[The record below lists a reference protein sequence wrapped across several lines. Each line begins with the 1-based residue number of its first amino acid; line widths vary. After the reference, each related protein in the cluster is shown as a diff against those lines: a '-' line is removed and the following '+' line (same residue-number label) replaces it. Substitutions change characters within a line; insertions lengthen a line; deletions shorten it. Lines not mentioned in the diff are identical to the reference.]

1 MNLEIQ
7 RVFSAGR
14 GLCPMPEAPADEQMQ
29 DLSHDLRAPLAA
41 AEGYLRCLLGGECGA
56 VNEEQREVLETAV
69 RGLERMQSLID
80 ETLEAA
86 RRDAREGHME
96 EGDVVPVVGEV
107 LEMFRFLAR
116 DKGVSLESRF
126 EAPAARIMMDAGG
139 IRRVLTN
146 LIGNAL
152 KFTPRGGSVA
162 VTLAARG
169 GRLTVFVADTGCG
182 IPEEALENV
191 FARFTRAPQ
200 GRGGGELVPGNGLGL
215 AIVKRVLEEHGGQV
229 WVDSE
234 VGAGTTVAFALPL
247 AVRPQ
252 EALS

>member
-1 MNLEIQ
+1 MNLDLEIQ

-14 GLCPMPEAPADEQMQ
+14 SPCPMPESPADEQMQ

-56 VNEEQREVLETAV
+56 VNAEQREVLETAV

-96 EGDVVPVVGEV
+96 EGDAVPVVREV

-116 DKGVSLESRF
+116 DKGVALSGRF
-126 EAPAARIMMDAGG
+126 EAGTARIMMDAGG

-146 LIGNAL
+146 LVGNAL

-162 VTLAARG
+162 VTAAARG
-169 GRLTVFVADTGCG
+169 GRLTVFVTDTGCG
-182 IPEEALENV
+182 IPEGERERV
-191 FARFTRAPQ
+191 FEFAYTTRDD
-200 GRGGGELVPGNGLGL
+200 GHGLGL
-215 AIVKRVLEEHGGQV
+215 AMVHHVVVEDHGGRV
-229 WVDSE
+229 TLASRPGEGTE
-234 VGAGTTVAFALPL
+234 VRLVFPSTLAAAGEVA
-247 AVRPQ
+247 
-252 EALS
+252 